1 MVSAVKMG
9 DENQNVSK
17 DQTKDPMAILEDGL
31 ILCKFGRFHI
41 RLLFTSMA
49 AVFAST
55 MVTTTSSYI
64 LPMAECDLNM
74 SIMHKGL
81 LNAMPFFGQVGAT
94 FFTGFLV
101 DAFGRRI
108 FLVGGNAAIFVCT
121 IIEGSSQNYWMLIVL
136 KLLEGIALSLS
147 FTAVASMVSEFVHKN
162 IRDRIL
168 MLYCSF
174 MSLSLVVAALISWGV
189 LLQPWHVVIIK
200 GYFELRIWNI
210 YLYICSIWSLLAAV
224 LYCTIPES
232 PKYLLSHG
240 QEREAL
246 EVLRKVYSEN
256 TGKPKTEYPIT
267 SLGASSSFK
276 STKEMSIKKQMTH
289 AMIDVKELFR
299 APLFCRLILF
309 SSLTFVCLLAYSAL
323 RLWYPQLSTI
333 IENYQKDYGKTDR
346 FCVMMNDYRYKL
358 NDKIINVSSNI
369 TDTEICIPQV
379 SGSETYTNGIILGLF
394 SMFFVGASGYLVDF
408 VGQKI
413 LMFILLILCA
423 ICSGSLYWT
432 YSSIQAA
439 LLISATCGLMQS
451 ALSLQQNILIRVF
464 PTTVR
469 TLALSAIVMIGRI
482 GSLLGNILFPIMLEL
497 GCMGPFLAL
506 SVITLGVAGL
516 VYFLPNPN
524 KENNGAGDK

>member
-1 MVSAVKMG
+1 MNDKNTSGDVK
-9 DENQNVSK
+9 DE
-17 DQTKDPMAILEDGL
+17 TKDPMAVLEEGL
-31 ILCKFGRFHI
+31 IICKFGRFHI
-41 RLLFTSMA
+41 RLLFTTMA

-55 MVTTTSSYI
+55 LVTTTSSYI

-101 DAFGRRI
+101 DTFGRRI
-108 FLVGGNAAIFVCT
+108 FLVGGNAALFACALV
-121 IIEGSSQNYWMLIVL
+121 EGSSQNYWMLIAI
-136 KLLEGIALSLS
+136 KLIEGIAMSLS
-147 FTAVASMVSEFVHKN
+147 VSAIASMVSEFVHKN

-174 MSLSLVVAALISWGV
+174 MSLSLIVAALMSWAV
-189 LLQPWHVVIIK
+189 LPQPWHVIIYS
-200 GYFELRIWNI
+200 GYFELRIWNF
-210 YLYICSIWSLLAAV
+210 YLYICSVWSLIASI

-246 EVLRKVYSEN
+246 NVLCKVYTEN
-256 TGKPKTEYPIT
+256 TGNSKDSFPIK
-267 SLGASSSFK
+267 SLGKSNVFK
-276 STKEMSIKKQMTH
+276 STKDMSMKKQLTH
-289 AMIDVKELFR
+289 ALIEVKDLFR
-299 APLFCRLILF
+299 APLFNRLMLF

-333 IENYQKDYGKTDR
+333 IENYKKDHGDTDR
-346 FCVMMNDYRYKL
+346 FCVMINEYRYNL
-358 NDKIINVSSNI
+358 DINDNI
-369 TDTEICIPQV
+369 TNTDNVTDAKVCIPHL
-379 SGSETYTNGIILGLF
+379 SGSETYVNGIILGLF
-394 SMFFVGASGYLVDF
+394 SLLFMGASGYLVDF
-408 VGQKI
+408 LGQKI
-413 LMFILLILCA
+413 LMFAQLLLCA

-432 YSSIQAA
+432 NSSIQTA

-464 PTTVR
+464 PTTLR
-469 TLALSAIVMIGRI
+469 TLALSVILMVGRI
-482 GSLLGNILFPIMLEL
+482 GSLLGNILFPLMLEL

-506 SVITLGVAGL
+506 SVITLCVAGL
-516 VYFLPNPN
+516 VYFLPDPN
-524 KENNGAGDK
+524 KQNDGAGDK